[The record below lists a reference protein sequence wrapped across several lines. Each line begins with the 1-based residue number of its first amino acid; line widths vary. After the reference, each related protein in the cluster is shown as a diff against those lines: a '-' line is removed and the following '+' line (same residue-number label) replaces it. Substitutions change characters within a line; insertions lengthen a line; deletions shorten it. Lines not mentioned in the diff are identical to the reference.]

1 MCVCVCMCVRAS
13 RKATDVI
20 FLMNPQLQNHDME
33 IRKLHQNGVW
43 ASGENP
49 LQSDQ
54 AATNSS
60 RRQNTILVNTL
71 KLRVMIFELRVRR
84 DECGR
89 GEGGLRR
96 PQGRDMRGT
105 ARGAPCKILE
115 IRKGSGERSG
125 HPALFLE
132 F

>member
-1 MCVCVCMCVRAS
+1 MIWKYENYTRMV
-13 RKATDVI
+13 
-20 FLMNPQLQNHDME
+20 FL
-33 IRKLHQNGVW
+33 GVW
-43 ASGENP
+43 RKP

-60 RRQNTILVNTL
+60 RRQNTMLVNTL

-105 ARGAPCKILE
+105 ARGAPCKLLE

-125 HPALFLE
+125 HPVLFFKE

>member
-1 MCVCVCMCVRAS
+1 MNLSFCLKLVAVCVAVCSC
-13 RKATDVI
+13 VI

-89 GEGGLRR
+89 GEGGW
-96 PQGRDMRGT
+96 
-105 ARGAPCKILE
+105 
-115 IRKGSGERSG
+115 
-125 HPALFLE
+125 
-132 F
+132 